1 MGNSIF
7 SRFRTDVW
15 ICLVVIVGCLL
26 LLRES
31 VDYPAAAA
39 MYPRGL
45 LIILAV
51 LAAGAVA
58 ESLIKNRNK
67 AAPAKDTRPW
77 KDRPYVWALCVY
89 AIVAAYAAILEPL
102 GFVLSTMLFMVAMMS
117 YFGERK
123 LWLMLALGAA
133 FVAFVY
139 GSFIFML
146 NVPIPLLPQFAR

>member
-1 MGNSIF
+1 M
-7 SRFRTDVW
+7 
-15 ICLVVIVGCLL
+15 LV
-26 LLRES
+26 
-31 VDYPAAAA
+31 
-39 MYPRGL
+39 
-45 LIILAV
+45 V
-51 LAAGAVA
+51 LAASAII

-67 AAPAKDTRPW
+67 STPARDTRPW

-89 AIVAAYAAILEPL
+89 GIVAVYAAILEPL
-102 GFVLSTMLFMVAMMS
+102 GFISATMLFMIALMS

-146 NVPIPLLPQFAR
+146 NVPMPLLPQFLL